1 MPTLDI
7 KNLSG
12 ATVGSIE
19 LDDAVFGAEISEHLL
34 WEVVK
39 WQRAKARAGTHS
51 SLRVSEV
58 RGSGKKPYRQ
68 KGTGN
73 ARQGTTRGAHHVGG
87 GRAFSPKPRDY
98 EYTLPRKVKK
108 AGLRAALSLRAK
120 EQRLIVLDAFAVEA
134 PKLTKQVAAALATL
148 GAPNALVVDGGNQTL
163 ARGTRNLP
171 KAKWLA
177 PEGLNVYDVLKYDT
191 LIITAPSAKK
201 VEEAL
206 AVRAKAAAMSTSDAG
221 ARRSRSRATRSPSG
235 EASSADRK
243 RP

>member
-1 MPTLDI
+1 MPTIDV
-7 KNLSG
+7 KNTAG
-12 ATVGSIE
+12 ERVGEIT
-19 LDDAVFGAEISEHLL
+19 LDDSVFAADVNEHLL

-58 RGSGKKPYRQ
+58 RGTGKKPYRQ

-73 ARQGTTRGAHHVGG
+73 ARQGTMRGAHHVGG

-98 EYTLPRKVKK
+98 EYALPRKVKK
-108 AGLRAALSLRAK
+108 AGLRAALSLRAR
-120 EQRLIVLDAFAVEA
+120 EQKIIVLDAFTVQA

-148 GAPNALVVDGGNQTL
+148 GAQKALVVDGDNALL
-163 ARGTRNLP
+163 ARGAKNLA

-191 LIITAPSAKK
+191 LVITATSAKK

-206 AVRAKAAAMSTSDAG
+206 AVRAEAADPGDTG
-221 ARRSRSRATRSPSG
+221 ARRSRATRSPAG
-235 EASSADRK
+235 GTSSADRK